1 MAVIYFHFLDAT
13 PFTQA
18 GYVGEDVELCI
29 SRLLQ
34 NAEYDVE
41 KAQRGIVFIDEID
54 KIAKRSDAASPNQRD
69 VSGEGVQQGLLRIL
83 EGTQVTVKNTSGSG
97 GKRGVNNESFTVDTS
112 NILFICSGAFVGLE
126 KIIYVRF
133 GTKGV

>member
-1 MAVIYFHFLDAT
+1 M
-13 PFTQA
+13 
-18 GYVGEDVELCI
+18 
-29 SRLLQ
+29 LQ

-112 NILFICSGAFVGLE
+112 NILFICSGAFVGLD
-126 KIIYVRF
+126 KIINDRI